1 MIRISIRKNLIY
13 LLLLF
18 ISYTLRRIVII
29 LLDKIFGLDNSL
41 IFSFLMVLGEIIGGI
56 IIYLYQCNFN
66 KKTKSGKSKF
76 SIELIQNNREM
87 KKADKGL
94 KIIFLLFLASFFDLE
109 EYLIITNFIP
119 EIAELST
126 TTTLRLCSIMTITS
140 SIICIIT
147 LIYKIAR
154 HRIFV
159 LIILGIFSG
168 IIIILDFIFKPK
180 NIYFWKYVISYL
192 LVFCHFIFLS
202 FTDVIE
208 KYLAEYDYLD
218 TFQMILS
225 EGIFSFIMI
234 SIYSIFQNPLKEV
247 SVVYNEISTGQFV
260 LLIILLILYAVFS
273 AGVNIYRIFCNIL
286 YSPMTKSLASYFFI
300 SPFIIYQFID
310 GNDFIYEGERNYVY
324 FFLNLIICIIIDF
337 LGLVYN
343 EFFILNFWNLSKET
357 HSEISR
363 RATKVESELVKGKK
377 IEMSE
382 KDDNDNDSEGSDD
395 DN

>member
-18 ISYTLRRIVII
+18 ISYTVRRIVII

-56 IIYLYQCNFN
+56 TIYLYQCNFKIKA
-66 KKTKSGKSKF
+66 KKGKSKF
-76 SIELIQNNREM
+76 KIELIQNTSEL

-94 KIIFLLFLASFFDLE
+94 KIFLLLFFASFFDLE

-119 EIAELST
+119 EIAELSS
-126 TTTLRLCSIMTITS
+126 TTTLRLSSIMTVTS
-140 SIICIIT
+140 SIICMITSII
-147 LIYKIAR
+147 KIAK

-159 LIILGIFSG
+159 LIILGLFSG
-168 IIIILDFIFKPK
+168 IIIILDFIYKPK
-180 NIYFWKYVISYL
+180 DIYFWKYVISYL
-192 LVFCHFIFLS
+192 LVLCHFVFLS

-208 KYLAEYDYLD
+208 KYLADYDYLEP
-218 TFQMILS
+218 FEMILS
-225 EGIFSFIMI
+225 EGIFSFIMM
-234 SIYSIFQNPLKEV
+234 SIYSIYQNPFK
-247 SVVYNEISTGQFV
+247 EISEIYIEASTGKFIA
-260 LLIILLILYAVFS
+260 LIILLILYALSS
-273 AGVNIYRIFCNIL
+273 AGVNIYRIYCNIF

-300 SPFIIYQFID
+300 SPFITYYFID
-310 GNDFIYEGERNYVY
+310 GKDFIYEGERNYVY

-363 RATKVESELVKGKK
+363 RATKLEVELIHRKK
-377 IEMSE
+377 QEISD
-382 KDDNDNDSEGSDD
+382 KDDNDSEGSNDD
-395 DN
+395 

>member
-41 IFSFLMVLGEIIGGI
+41 IFSFLMVIGEIIGGI
-56 IIYLYQCNFN
+56 VIYLYQCNFN
-66 KKTKSGKSKF
+66 KKTKTGKSKF

-87 KKADKGL
+87 KRADKGL
-94 KIIFLLFLASFFDLE
+94 KIFFLLFLASFFDLE

-192 LVFCHFIFLS
+192 LVLCHFIFLS

-395 DN
+395 D

>member
-87 KKADKGL
+87 KRADKGL

-192 LVFCHFIFLS
+192 LVLCHFIFLS

-324 FFLNLIICIIIDF
+324 FFSNLIICIIIDF

-377 IEMSE
+377 IEMSD
-382 KDDNDNDSEGSDD
+382 KDDNDNDSEGSEDD
-395 DN
+395 

>member
-1 MIRISIRKNLIY
+1 
-13 LLLLF
+13 
-18 ISYTLRRIVII
+18 
-29 LLDKIFGLDNSL
+29 
-41 IFSFLMVLGEIIGGI
+41 
-56 IIYLYQCNFN
+56 
-66 KKTKSGKSKF
+66 
-76 SIELIQNNREM
+76 M
-87 KKADKGL
+87 KRADKGL
-94 KIIFLLFLASFFDLE
+94 KIFFLLFLASFFDLE
-109 EYLIITNFIP
+109 EYLIITNFTP

-192 LVFCHFIFLS
+192 LVLCHFIFLS

-324 FFLNLIICIIIDF
+324 FF
-337 LGLVYN
+337 
-343 EFFILNFWNLSKET
+343 
-357 HSEISR
+357 
-363 RATKVESELVKGKK
+363 
-377 IEMSE
+377 
-382 KDDNDNDSEGSDD
+382 
-395 DN
+395 

>member
-192 LVFCHFIFLS
+192 LVLCHFIFLS

-377 IEMSE
+377 IEMSD

-395 DN
+395 D

>member
-41 IFSFLMVLGEIIGGI
+41 IFSFLMVIGEIIGGI

-87 KKADKGL
+87 KRADKGL

-192 LVFCHFIFLS
+192 LVLCHFIFLS

-377 IEMSE
+377 IEMSD

-395 DN
+395 D

>member
-192 LVFCHFIFLS
+192 LVLCHFIFLS

-218 TFQMILS
+218 TFQMILT
-225 EGIFSFIMI
+225 EGIFSFVMI

-324 FFLNLIICIIIDF
+324 FFSNLIICIIIDF

-377 IEMSE
+377 IEMSD

-395 DN
+395 D

>member
-94 KIIFLLFLASFFDLE
+94 KIFFLLFLASFFDLE

-192 LVFCHFIFLS
+192 LVLCHFIFLS

-395 DN
+395 D

>member
-41 IFSFLMVLGEIIGGI
+41 IFSFLMVIGEIIGGI
-56 IIYLYQCNFN
+56 VIYLYQCNFN
-66 KKTKSGKSKF
+66 KKTKTGKSKF

-87 KKADKGL
+87 KRADKGL
-94 KIIFLLFLASFFDLE
+94 KIFFLLFLASFFDLE

-192 LVFCHFIFLS
+192 LVLCHFIFLS

-324 FFLNLIICIIIDF
+324 FFSNLIICIIIDF

-377 IEMSE
+377 IEMSD

-395 DN
+395 D

>member
-192 LVFCHFIFLS
+192 LVLCHFIFLS

-218 TFQMILS
+218 TFQMILT

-395 DN
+395 D

>member
-192 LVFCHFIFLS
+192 LVLCHFIFLS

-377 IEMSE
+377 IEMSD
-382 KDDNDNDSEGSDD
+382 KDENDNDSEGSDD
-395 DN
+395 D

>member
-192 LVFCHFIFLS
+192 LVLCHFIFLS

-363 RATKVESELVKGKK
+363 RATKVEGELVKGKK
-377 IEMSE
+377 IEMSD
-382 KDDNDNDSEGSDD
+382 KDENDNDSEGSDD
-395 DN
+395 DD

>member
-56 IIYLYQCNFN
+56 IIYLYRCNFN

-192 LVFCHFIFLS
+192 LVLCHFIFLS

-300 SPFIIYQFID
+300 SPFIIYHFID

-363 RATKVESELVKGKK
+363 RATKVEGELVKGKK
-377 IEMSE
+377 IEMSD

>member
-66 KKTKSGKSKF
+66 KKTKTGKSKF

-87 KKADKGL
+87 KRADKGL
-94 KIIFLLFLASFFDLE
+94 KIFFLLFLASFFDLE

-192 LVFCHFIFLS
+192 LVLCHFIFLS

-377 IEMSE
+377 IEMSD

-395 DN
+395 D

>member
-192 LVFCHFIFLS
+192 LVLCHFIFLS

-225 EGIFSFIMI
+225 EGIFSFVMI

-377 IEMSE
+377 IEMSD

-395 DN
+395 D

>member
-192 LVFCHFIFLS
+192 LVLCHFIFLS

-225 EGIFSFIMI
+225 EGIFSFVMI

-324 FFLNLIICIIIDF
+324 FFSNLIICIIIDF

-363 RATKVESELVKGKK
+363 RATKVEGELVKGKK
-377 IEMSE
+377 IEMSD

-395 DN
+395 D

>member
-41 IFSFLMVLGEIIGGI
+41 IFSFLMVIGEIIGGI
-56 IIYLYQCNFN
+56 VIYLYQCNFN
-66 KKTKSGKSKF
+66 KKTKTGKSKF

-87 KKADKGL
+87 KRADKGL
-94 KIIFLLFLASFFDLE
+94 KIFFLLFLASFFDLE

-192 LVFCHFIFLS
+192 LVLCHFIFLS

-377 IEMSE
+377 IEMSD

-395 DN
+395 D